1 MTRHRHPN
9 NGGPLATPAS
19 GPLPRYPPP
28 VGKTGEWS
36 QAASKAVAGHT
47 AQSSILWSSAHHVRA
62 RSGPD
67 SPASCA
73 AIPTGTTACSA
84 GVNPTRR
91 CPIRVGDHHHHSR
104 PPPTPLSARTAA
116 TSATAGASTSSPRL
130 DQTDTETCHTGAP
143 SLSRAQ
149 RSTARIVRTRSPVAC
164 RLSRVYGRS
173 ARGSLSARAH
183 HSPLSGFHVPGSV
196 HMNPPALPADFRTR
210 PHTAGS
216 RHTPRRRCRSNPDKL
231 ENVSWQPA
239 QWHAPARVH
248 RAPHEWVMTTITAPA
263 RCSRPPPPGY
273 P

>member
-1 MTRHRHPN
+1 MVASRPESGRRSHGTEFDSLVFRPSRPGPLRTRLTRIMRRHPHRN
-9 NGGPLATPAS
+9 HRVLGRRQPDPQMPN
-19 GPLPRYPPP
+19 PR
-28 VGKTGEWS
+28 V
-36 QAASKAVAGHT
+36 
-47 AQSSILWSSAHHVRA
+47 
-62 RSGPD
+62 
-67 SPASCA
+67 
-73 AIPTGTTACSA
+73 
-84 GVNPTRR
+84 
-91 CPIRVGDHHHHSR
+91 R
-104 PPPTPLSARTAA
+104 PPPPLPPPT
-116 TSATAGASTSSPRL
+116 GASTSSPRL

-231 ENVSWQPA
+231 ENVAWQPA

-248 RAPHEWVMTTITAPA
+248 RAPHEWVMTTVTAPA